1 LVEPKIKAVVDGIIS
16 LVVTH
21 DEYVISVNA
30 GSKDE
35 VKYNL
40 RKSDV
45 AKSNELAGVAGKVEG
60 KLFLPLNDGDKVKE
74 GDSIVE
80 VINEGWSVP
89 SRVPFF

>member
-1 LVEPKIKAVVDGIIS
+1 MYRNRENNLIVANRRNAGVLLVEPKIKAVVDGTIS

-21 DEYVISVNA
+21 DEVVISVND

-45 AKSNELAGVAGKVEG
+45 C
-60 KLFLPLNDGDKVKE
+60 
-74 GDSIVE
+74 
-80 VINEGWSVP
+80 
-89 SRVPFF
+89 